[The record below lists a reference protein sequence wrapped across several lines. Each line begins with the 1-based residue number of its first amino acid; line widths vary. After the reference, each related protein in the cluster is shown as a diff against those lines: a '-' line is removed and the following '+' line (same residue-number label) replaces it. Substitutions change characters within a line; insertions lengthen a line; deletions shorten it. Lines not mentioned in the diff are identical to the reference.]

1 MLYGERLK
9 LAMDKRSRELG
20 REVARKEVAEVAG
33 VSPQNIGMILNN
45 SKGNDQVLSAVGHAR
60 VCRFLRV
67 SSDWLLE
74 EVGDIEPNQGGKSTV
89 SQAAQDIANLFDSI
103 PKSNTMGRVRA
114 FNEATLAIIKV
125 LQSDAPTDPANTSL
139 EK

>member
-9 LAMDKRSRELG
+9 IAMDRRSKELG

-45 SKGNDQVLSAVGHAR
+45 SKGNDQVLAAVGHAR

-67 SSDWLLE
+67 NPDWLLE
-74 EVGDIEPNQGGKSTV
+74 EIGDIEPNKSARIPL
-89 SQAAQDIANLFDSI
+89 SQSAQDMADLFDSI
-103 PKSNTMGRVRA
+103 PQSNTMGRVQA

-125 LQSDAPTDPANTSL
+125 LKSGEASDSSNP
-139 EK
+139 